1 MAATEYAIGT
11 YEINLLH
18 EDDLNATFN
27 ALQEVCQWVDTAI
40 NYDND
45 YLLPSV
51 LNEQTKIITKISSCH
66 YDDYELFVSNHLKCL
81 KRDQVDLML
90 VHSDRGDWSELI
102 KRIAIDSR
110 FIHTGVSN
118 FTAQD
123 MQKYYD
129 ITGQWPYANELE
141 INPYYVDLEAIEF
154 CKQHGI
160 KVIAYAILGGK
171 YNSWQ
176 TVAQFG
182 LGNLIAFA
190 QKFADIII
198 VRANSKTE
206 AKHFAQNI
214 KHFDFAHAVAIE
226 PFSKM
231 TKSIEPMQ
239 YTSPVVY
246 NQFLGRPTY
255 LRECEVNNSKS
266 LEIKSATLLD
276 TKLPDAEM
284 LGDYKVFLRYK
295 LNPEDQNPYIGDW
308 LNSKDYKSLYAIYLW
323 DKNNKLTKVV
333 PDATRVEVWQYTIG
347 SKQ

>member
-27 ALQEVCQWVDTAI
+27 ILQEVCQWVDTAI

-51 LNEQTKIITKISSCH
+51 LNEQMKIITKISSCH

-81 KRDQVDLML
+81 KRDYIDLML
-90 VHSDRGDWSELI
+90 VHSDRGDWSDLI
-102 KRIAIDSR
+102 RRIVDDKR
-110 FIHTGVSN
+110 FLHTGVSN

-190 QKFADIII
+190 KKYADIII

-206 AKHFAQNI
+206 AEHFAQNI
-214 KHFDFAHAVAIE
+214 KHYDFAYAAAIE

-231 TKSIEPMQ
+231 IKSIEPMQ
-239 YTSPVVY
+239 YTSPIVY
-246 NQFLGRPTY
+246 NRMLDQPTY
-255 LRECEVNNSKS
+255 LRECQYNTHIGMIDAKR
-266 LEIKSATLLD
+266 LD
-276 TKLPDAEM
+276 IDLPMFEM
-284 LGDYKVFLRYK
+284 LGDYKTYLRYK
-295 LNPEDQNPYIGDW
+295 YQSNTYFGDW
-308 LNSKDYKSLYAIYLW
+308 LKIDVDTYIAVYLFDKDG
-323 DKNNKLTKVV
+323 KLTKVT
-333 PDATRVEVWQYTIG
+333 PNAQRIEVWQYRLHANE
-347 SKQ
+347 